1 MSLTNKRK
9 DVLFYIILLVLGA
22 GVLWYVSSVSSTPED
37 ALVESKGL
45 ISRIADSFGTFI
57 HFVRE
62 HLSSQFGLLLIQII
76 VILLFARA
84 VAWCFTK
91 IGQPSVIGEIL
102 AGIILG
108 PSVLGLLF
116 PNVFETLFPSES
128 LHNISLLSQ
137 FGLIL
142 FMFVI
147 GMELELGEI
156 KKTLRKTLV
165 ISHAGIIIPFVLG
178 AILSIALFDDYA
190 GAHGELLP
198 FALFIGISMSITAFP
213 VLARIIQ
220 EKGQMN
226 THIGVLSLSSAASG
240 DITAW
245 CLIAVIMAIAQAGS
259 AMSALFTIIFASV
272 YMLVMFYIVRPIF
285 KLVGK
290 LYNNSEVLTKGV
302 IAIIF
307 LTLLISAYL
316 TEILGLHALFGA
328 FIAGVVMP
336 ENLKFRRLLTEKVED
351 VSLSIFLPLFFVASG
366 LQTEIGLLNTGYL
379 WMITLVITA
388 IAVIG
393 KLGGT
398 YIAARVVGENKYNSL
413 YMGILM
419 NTRGLME
426 LVILSMGYQLGI
438 LSPIIYA
445 MLVLMTLVTTFMTTP
460 LLELLDKIMKPGRK
474 AVQNLSNSMQVLFS
488 FGRTSTG
495 MLMLQ
500 LMHTFF
506 PNKGKGAQISC
517 LHMTVGSDTNPRQAE
532 HFREQNF
539 APLKASSKERGL
551 EVEEYYEVTD
561 NPVSTL
567 VNTTKSTEA
576 DLLLIGAPIE
586 LSRLPEDEEI
596 NKLHKNVVNK
606 VGHTL
611 AGAGAF
617 FNVAQL
623 LRDKTKYLID
633 NTPNSIGVVIDRGLR
648 EPVRSLCVIHDP
660 QATDKEDY
668 AHLVN
673 GLLRYTLAEKHF
685 ISIGTGN
692 DIEEMKNFYQADP
705 MTMKI
710 SFAKEELGKYDLL
723 LIPYNTFRNMS
734 AQSPELL
741 EYIPTTIL
749 LCARRKSPF
758 PTLTE

>member
-1 MSLTNKRK
+1 MDQKRK
-9 DVLFYIILLVLGA
+9 KKDILFYILLLILG
-22 GVLWYVSSVSSTPED
+22 GSVLWYVSSASSSTTSTD
-37 ALVESKGL
+37 DTVGFIQRIVEG
-45 ISRIADSFGTFI
+45 FGTFI
-57 HFVRE
+57 HFVHE
-62 HLSSQFGLLLIQII
+62 HLSSQFGILLIQII

-108 PSVLGLLF
+108 PSILGATF
-116 PNVFETLFPSES
+116 PHVFTTLFPSDS

-147 GMELELGEI
+147 GMELELEEI
-156 KKTLRKTLV
+156 KKKFRKTLI

-178 AILSIALFDDYA
+178 ALLSIPLFASYS
-190 GAHGELLP
+190 GTQGELLP

-226 THIGVLSLSSAASG
+226 SHIGILSLASAASG

-259 AMSALFTIIFASV
+259 ATSALFTIIFASI
-272 YMLVMFYIVRPIF
+272 YMLVMFYVVKPIF
-285 KLVGK
+285 RLIGQ
-290 LYNNSEVLTKGV
+290 LYNNSEILTKGV

-307 LTLLISAYL
+307 LTLLISAYM

-366 LQTEIGLLNTGYL
+366 LQTEIGLLNTPKL
-379 WMITLVITA
+379 WAITILITIVA
-388 IAVIG
+388 IIG

-398 YIAARVVGENKYNSL
+398 YIAARTVGENKYDSL

-460 LLELLDKIMKPGRK
+460 LIELVDRLYKKPKKG
-474 AVQNLSNSMQVLFS
+474 VLSHDDEGMQILFS
-488 FGRTSTG
+488 FGRAEMGT
-495 MLMLQ
+495 LMLR
-500 LMHTFF
+500 LISTFF
-506 PNKGKGAQISC
+506 PQKGKGAQVAC
-517 LHMTVGSDTNPRQAE
+517 LHMTVGSEINPMQAE

-539 APLKASSKERGL
+539 SAL
-551 EVEEYYEVTD
+551 EKLSQEKGISLEEIYEITD
-561 NPVSTL
+561 TPVDTL
-567 VNTTKSTEA
+567 ISTTKSQQA

-586 LSRLPEDEEI
+586 LSRLPEHEEI
-596 NKLHKNVVNK
+596 NKLHKSVLNK
-606 VGHTL
+606 VGNTL
-611 AGAGAF
+611 AGASAF
-617 FNVAQL
+617 FNIAQL

-633 NTPNSIGVVIDRGLR
+633 NTPNSIGVIIDRGIH
-648 EPVRSLCVIHDP
+648 EEVSNVCIIHDSSMEN
-660 QATDKEDY
+660 AIEYT
-668 AHLVN
+668 HVIN
-673 GLLRYTLAEKHF
+673 GLLQHNSLSRHCIEVG
-685 ISIGTGN
+685 SN
-692 DIEEMKNFYQADP
+692 SIEEARVPYTNLTSHIHIEAITPK
-705 MTMKI
+705 
-710 SFAKEELGKYDLL
+710 SLGSYDLM
-723 LIPYNTFRNMS
+723 LIPYNTFKNIS
-734 AQSPELL
+734 IQSPELL

-749 LCARRKSPF
+749 LYPRRQSPF
-758 PTLTE
+758 RKLI

>member
-1 MSLTNKRK
+1 MSQTDKKNK
-9 DVLFYIILLVLGA
+9 DILFYIILLVLGA
-22 GVLWYVSSVSSTPED
+22 GVLWYISSASNSPENGTI
-37 ALVESKGL
+37 ESRS
-45 ISRIADSFGTFI
+45 IFTQITDSFGTFV
-57 HFVRE
+57 HFVHE

-116 PNVFETLFPSES
+116 PGVFETLFPSES

-147 GMELELGEI
+147 GMELELSEI
-156 KKTLRKTLV
+156 KKKLRKTLV

-178 AILSIALFDDYA
+178 AILSIVLFEDYG
-190 GAHGELLP
+190 GANSELLP

-226 THIGVLSLSSAASG
+226 THIGILSLASAASG

-245 CLIAVIMAIAQAGS
+245 CLLAVIMAIAQAGS
-259 AMSALFTIIFASV
+259 AMSALFTIIFAAV
-272 YMLVMFYIVRPIF
+272 YMLVMFYIVRPVF
-285 KLVGK
+285 RLLGN

-307 LTLLISAYL
+307 LTLLISSYL

-366 LQTEIGLLNTGYL
+366 LQTEIGLLNTSYL
-379 WMITLVITA
+379 WLITLLITV
-388 IAVIG
+388 IAVLG

-398 YIAARVVGENKYNSL
+398 YLAARVVGENKYNSL

-438 LSPIIYA
+438 LSPVIYA

-460 LLELLDKIMKPGRK
+460 LVELLDRLMKPRRSS
-474 AVQNLSNSMQVLFS
+474 APNLSKSMKILFS

-495 MLMLQ
+495 TLMLQ
-500 LMHTFF
+500 LIHTFF
-506 PNKGKGAQISC
+506 PEKGKGADISC
-517 LHMTVGSDTNPRQAE
+517 LHMTVGSDTNPMQAE
-532 HFREQNF
+532 HFREKNF
-539 APLKASSKERGL
+539 APLKESGKEKGIKL
-551 EVEEYYEVTD
+551 EEHYEVTD
-561 NPVSTL
+561 NPVNTL
-567 VNTTKSTEA
+567 INTTISTEA

-586 LSRLPEDEEI
+586 LSRLPEHEEI
-596 NKLHKNVVNK
+596 NKLHKSVVNK

-611 AGAGAF
+611 AGAGSF

-623 LRDKTKYLID
+623 LRDKTKHLID
-633 NTPNSIGVVIDRGLR
+633 NTPNSIGVVIDRNLK
-648 EPVRSLCVIHDP
+648 EPVRSICIIHD
-660 QATDKEDY
+660 AEAGDKSDY

-673 GLLRYTLAEKHF
+673 GLLRRTTAAKHF
-685 ISIGTGN
+685 ISIGHVEEDDDLESLYEATQKTITKG
-692 DIEEMKNFYQADP
+692 IEKGDF
-705 MTMKI
+705 
-710 SFAKEELGKYDLL
+710 GKYDLM
-723 LIPYNTFRNMS
+723 LIPYNTFRNLS
-734 AQSPELL
+734 VKAPELL
-741 EYIPTTIL
+741 EYIPTSIL
-749 LCARRKSPF
+749 LCARRSIPF
-758 PTLTE
+758 PEA